1 MFESPV
7 SLSERDR
14 AELERLLASLPER
27 AAGHAGLSEDL
38 GSLLDLARRLIQDI
52 DDLAMM
58 HGAVVEHSTGLENEL
73 SRSNDR
79 ISSMIEM
86 MRRYL
91 SGQLFQRIIGGTAE
105 VAAGSHQR
113 RNLTVFFSDIVGF
126 TELTDT
132 VEPEI
137 LSQML
142 NSYLDEM
149 AKICD
154 KWGGTIDKFIGDAVM
169 IYFGDDDQADPVEGA
184 RNCVCMALE
193 MQSCL
198 SALEERWRKV
208 GSNHRLRIRV
218 GINSGFCTVGNF
230 GSSTRVDYTIVG
242 GNVNVAS
249 RLEHQCSPGAIL
261 ISGSTYALVRE
272 IVEVR
277 AIGSIRVKGVAHPIE
292 SFEVVGRRAEVL
304 DQTNPMLLE
313 HEEGFDLRSIHFDA
327 RQTPPLEREAIIHSL
342 QKALE
347 RLGASEADR
356 VAEPAGESLI
366 KHRNEAERA

>member
-1 MFESPV
+1 MSLDSPI
-7 SLSERDR
+7 SLSAADR
-14 AELERLLASLPER
+14 AELERLLAQLPAR
-27 AAGHAGLSEDL
+27 AADDADL
-38 GSLLDLARRLIQDI
+38 RSLLALAQRLSQDI
-52 DDLAMM
+52 DDLALM

-79 ISSMIEM
+79 ISSMIES

-91 SGQLFQRIIGGTAE
+91 SAQLYQRIMGGTAE
-105 VAAGSHQR
+105 VKAGSHQR

-132 VEPEI
+132 VEPEM

-149 AKICD
+149 ASICD

-169 IYFGDDDQADPVEGA
+169 IYFGDEDQADPVDGA
-184 RNCVCMALE
+184 RRCVCMALE

-198 SALEERWRKV
+198 GLLEERWRRL

-218 GINSGFCTVGNF
+218 GINSGYCTVGNF
-230 GSSTRVDYTIVG
+230 GSSSRVDYTIVG

-249 RLEHQCSPGAIL
+249 RLEHQCTPGSIL

-272 IVEVR
+272 LVEVR
-277 AIGSIRVKGVAHPIE
+277 SVGHISVKGVAHPIE
-292 SFEVVGRRAEVL
+292 SFEVTGRREAAAEG
-304 DQTNPMLLE
+304 THPMLLQ
-313 HEEGFDLRSIHFDA
+313 HDKGFDLRSIHFDA
-327 RQTPPLEREAIIHSL
+327 TQTPPIEREAIASSL
-342 QKALE
+342 RRALE
-347 RLGASEADR
+347 LVQGGSSE
-356 VAEPAGESLI
+356 PSG
-366 KHRNEAERA
+366 

>member
-7 SLSERDR
+7 SLSDGDR
-14 AELERLLASLPER
+14 AELERLLASLPRR
-27 AAGHAGLSEDL
+27 ADGQAELGAEIDALVGLVR
-38 GSLLDLARRLIQDI
+38 ALIQDL

-79 ISSMIEM
+79 ISSMIEL

-169 IYFGDDDQADPVEGA
+169 IYFGDEDQADPVDGA
-184 RNCVCMALE
+184 RRCVCMALE
-193 MQSCL
+193 MQSSL
-198 SALEERWRKV
+198 GSLEERWRKV

-218 GINSGFCTVGNF
+218 GINSGYCTVGNF

-249 RLEHQCSPGAIL
+249 RLEHQCNPGGIL
-261 ISGSTYALVRE
+261 ISGSTNALVRE
-272 IVEVR
+272 LVEVR
-277 AIGSIRVKGVAHPIE
+277 SMGSIQVKGVAHPIE
-292 SFEVVGRRAEVL
+292 SFEVVGRREEVL
-304 DQTNPMLLE
+304 TRTNPMLLE
-313 HEEGFDLRSIHFDA
+313 REEGFDLRSIHFDA
-327 RQTPPLEREAIIHSL
+327 RQTPPLEREAIADSL
-342 QKALE
+342 RRALAQVTATAT
-347 RLGASEADR
+347 GDGDPPA
-356 VAEPAGESLI
+356 AEMSTTG
-366 KHRNEAERA
+366 

>member
-7 SLSERDR
+7 SLSDRDR
-14 AELERLLASLPER
+14 AELERLLASLPGQV
-27 AAGHAGLSEDL
+27 AGQAGLDEELTTLL
-38 GSLLDLARRLIQDI
+38 GLVQRLIQDI

-113 RNLTVFFSDIVGF
+113 RNLTIFFSDIVGF

-169 IYFGDDDQADPVEGA
+169 IYFGDDDQADPVDGA
-184 RNCVCMALE
+184 RRCVCMALE

-230 GSSTRVDYTIVG
+230 GSSSRVDYTIVG

-249 RLEHQCSPGAIL
+249 RLEHQCSPGGIL
-261 ISGSTYALVRE
+261 ISGSTYALVRD

-327 RQTPPLEREAIIHSL
+327 RQTPPLEREAIANSL
-342 QKALE
+342 MRALAQ
-347 RLGASEADR
+347 LKASEAGEGRD
-356 VAEPAGESLI
+356 AEA
-366 KHRNEAERA
+366 